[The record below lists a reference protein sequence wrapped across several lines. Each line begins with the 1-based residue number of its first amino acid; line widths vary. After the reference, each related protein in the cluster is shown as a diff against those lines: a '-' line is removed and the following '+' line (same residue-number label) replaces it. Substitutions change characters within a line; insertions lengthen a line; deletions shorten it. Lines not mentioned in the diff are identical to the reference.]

1 MNLED
6 FILADELCS
15 RYQVERRFIHALHDS
30 EIIHITTVKQQEYLP
45 VDCIA
50 DFEKMR
56 RLYYEMNINL
66 EGLEAIQTLLDNI
79 QQLQSEK
86 KRLENRLR
94 LYE

>member
-15 RYQVERRFIHALHDS
+15 RYQVERQFIHALHDS
-30 EIIHITTVKQQEYLP
+30 EIIRITTVKQQEYLP

-56 RLYYEMNINL
+56 RLHYDMDIDL
-66 EGLEAIQTLLDNI
+66 EGLEAIQTLLDKVH
-79 QQLQSEK
+79 Q
-86 KRLENRLR
+86 
-94 LYE
+94 